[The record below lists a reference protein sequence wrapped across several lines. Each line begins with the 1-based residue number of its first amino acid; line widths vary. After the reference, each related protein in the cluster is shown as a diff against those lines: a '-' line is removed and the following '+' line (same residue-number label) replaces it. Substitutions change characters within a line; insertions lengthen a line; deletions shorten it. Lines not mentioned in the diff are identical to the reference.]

1 MKRVIG
7 RALVIIGT
15 LIVVCTLGWV
25 AAYFVERGLDHESLL
40 FALTSEFP
48 YWAPALLLGLPAV
61 VLIQHGR
68 RLLVQDK
75 LPVLAVG
82 EVAIIFAILG
92 ILAALVM
99 PLDNF
104 SYVAASIVA
113 NGIERAQPARVAI
126 ERYREEH
133 GEFPDADDQVASAGL
148 SGESDSHI
156 RSILLGSQGRII
168 ITFDTQDLDWKPS
181 WWQRLLM
188 MESND
193 LTGKTL
199 VLVPA
204 FVGGEVVWDECEEG
218 TVPKRNRHFKCSG
231 HQ

>member
-7 RALVIIGT
+7 KALVIIGT
-15 LIVVCTLGWV
+15 LIVVWTLGWV
-25 AAYFVERGLDHESLL
+25 VAYFVERGIDHEGLM
-40 FALTSEFP
+40 FTLTSEFP
-48 YWAPALLLGLPAV
+48 YWAPVLLLGLPAV

-68 RLLVQDK
+68 RLLVHGK
-75 LPVLAVG
+75 VPVLALG
-82 EVAIIFAILG
+82 EVSIIFAILG
-92 ILAALVM
+92 ILAALVL

-113 NGIERAQPARVAI
+113 KGIASAEPAKVAV

-133 GEFPDADDQVASAGL
+133 GVFPDADDQAAPAVL
-148 SGESDSHI
+148 SREADSHI
-156 RSILLGSQGRII
+156 RSIQSGNQGRII
-168 ITFDTQDLDWKPS
+168 ITFDTQDLDWKQS

-193 LTGKTL
+193 LTAKTL
-199 VLVPA
+199 ILVPA
-204 FVGGEVVWDECEEG
+204 FVGSQVVWDECDEG

-231 HQ
+231 HK